1 MFEWLFKKKRR
12 KPIGPEPARPTPAAA
27 KAPAPSEPEEAEP
40 LPLPPARPPAAAATD
55 EQGRTADDVLKMLAT
70 EEETPPPGA
79 APQEAADPN
88 LGRHLLAEGPITRE
102 FLHQQLAV
110 SGRADTYLGR
120 ILAGLRAPA
129 EAELFSLLAAGY
141 KVADVDLKQCRIPIA
156 VARLVPLE
164 VLAKYKMIPIDQM
177 GDLLCVAFAGDV
189 NPKATE
195 AVRRATGLRVKAVRC
210 PPHHIQILLRRL
222 VHEPAAKPAP
232 APAVHPL
239 PISDAEYEE
248 AVHGPEDRWES
259 VHASHGPLRAA
270 RIA

>member
-1 MFEWLFKKKRR
+1 MLEWLFKKKRK
-12 KPIGPEPARPTPAAA
+12 KPAGPQPARPAPAAV
-27 KAPAPSEPEEAEP
+27 KAPAPAKPEPVEP
-40 LPLPPARPPAAAATD
+40 LPLGPAHPPDATD
-55 EQGRTADDVLKMLAT
+55 EQRRTADEVLQMLAV
-70 EEETPPPGA
+70 EEATPPPGA
-79 APQEAADPN
+79 VLAEEVDPN

-110 SGRADTYLGR
+110 SGKADTYLGR
-120 ILAGLRAPA
+120 VLARLRAPS
-129 EAELFSLLAAGY
+129 EAELLHLLAAGY
-141 KVADVDLKQCRIPIA
+141 QVADVDLKQCKIPIA

-164 VLAKYKMIPIDQM
+164 ILTKYKMIPIGQI

-195 AVRRATGLRVKAVRC
+195 AVRRATGLRVKALRC

-222 VHEPAAKPAP
+222 MHEQAAKPVAS
-232 APAVHPL
+232 AVVQPL

-248 AVHGPEDRWES
+248 GTRGPEERWES
-259 VHASHGPLRAA
+259 IHASQGPIRAV

>member
-1 MFEWLFKKKRR
+1 
-12 KPIGPEPARPTPAAA
+12 
-27 KAPAPSEPEEAEP
+27 
-40 LPLPPARPPAAAATD
+40 
-55 EQGRTADDVLKMLAT
+55 
-70 EEETPPPGA
+70 
-79 APQEAADPN
+79 
-88 LGRHLLAEGPITRE
+88 
-102 FLHQQLAV
+102 V

-120 ILAGLRAPA
+120 ILAELHTPT
-129 EAELFSLLAAGY
+129 EAELFHVLAAGY

-164 VLAKYKMIPIDQM
+164 ILSKYKMIPIDQM

-222 VHEPAAKPAP
+222 MHEPAARPVP
-232 APAVHPL
+232 TPPVQPL

-248 AVHGPEDRWES
+248 AVRGPEDRWES
-259 VHASHGPLRAA
+259 IHASQGPIRAV